1 MPKHCLSAGLLSLL
15 FSRVPNLHEI
25 MLDRVIAFGHTW
37 SPTLELT
44 PQVPLRHG
52 HAINVDMA
60 LSMTIAWRRQL
71 ITMEERDRVLRLMS
85 RVGLTLDHELF
96 DIELVWQATKSI
108 MLTRDGLQR
117 AAMPNP
123 IGECKFVNDLTYE
136 ELKQALEEHKKLI
149 KTYPRA
155 GHGVDAYVDQS
166 DYLEEICAEND
177 AIVLTKQSNGDIT
190 VNPASLLKSLKLAS
204 DSASTSK
211 ESGYCSMMWSSNFPI
226 WGSSS
231 MTITYFSDQSSFSL
245 LHLFRHAVLFLIVI
259 AYLIGWP
266 GTRNSSNR

>member
-1 MPKHCLSAGLLSLL
+1 
-15 FSRVPNLHEI
+15 

-44 PQVPLRHG
+44 PQIPLRHG
-52 HAINVDMA
+52 HAINIDMA
-60 LSMTIAWRRQL
+60 LSVTIACRRQL

-96 DIELVWQATKSI
+96 EIELVWKATKSI

-136 ELKQALEEHKKLI
+136 ELKEALDEHKKLI

-155 GHGVDAYVDQS
+155 GQGLDAYVDQS

-177 AIVLTKQSNGDIT
+177 AILLTKQSNGDIT
-190 VNPASLLKSLKLAS
+190 LNPSAIFESSKLSSKDGATSS
-204 DSASTSK
+204 D
-211 ESGYCSMMWSSNFPI
+211 SGYCTVM
-226 WGSSS
+226 
-231 MTITYFSDQSSFSL
+231 
-245 LHLFRHAVLFLIVI
+245 
-259 AYLIGWP
+259 
-266 GTRNSSNR
+266 